1 MLYTYTLLHFTAG
14 KKKVV
19 YIEIL
24 FNVIRVV
31 RVTIFFIS
39 NITIICCRSDF
50 IRSNFISSFP
60 WCLELEAFLPSSS
73 HTLVK
78 YNSSFPSSIFLLQC
92 YKLTRECRHH
102 NRPRNPIWR
111 SLILSPKPAQ
121 PAMWTYTY

>member
-14 KKKVV
+14 KKSGV
-19 YIEIL
+19 YRNIIQCYKSSKSDNFL
-24 FNVIRVV
+24 
-31 RVTIFFIS
+31 IS